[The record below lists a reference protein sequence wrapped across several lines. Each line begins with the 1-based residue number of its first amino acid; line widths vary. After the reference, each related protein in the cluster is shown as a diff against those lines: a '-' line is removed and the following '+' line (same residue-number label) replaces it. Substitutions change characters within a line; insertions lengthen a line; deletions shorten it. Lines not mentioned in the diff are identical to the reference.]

1 MQSRPEIAA
10 GSHVLRTLLGPA
22 IVHGTLAWPRT
33 TKAWG
38 SRYLTVTQILT
49 LASLLQS
56 KEAGDKHGLRS
67 KRMKRQTHGPSVKPP
82 MHSHC
87 CVLQEVARA
96 SALFRGD
103 RNGFILLLTF
113 RYQASTQE
121 STDLK
126 DYHLKNIICNQ
137 SLICHKPPS
146 KTQEHI
152 SAP

>member
-67 KRMKRQTHGPSVKPP
+67 RRMERQTHGSPAEKP
-82 MHSHC
+82 MHSHRY
-87 CVLQEVARA
+87 VLQEVARA
-96 SALFRGD
+96 IALFRGRSSVTEID
-103 RNGFILLLTF
+103 VSFF
-113 RYQASTQE
+113 S
-121 STDLK
+121 
-126 DYHLKNIICNQ
+126 
-137 SLICHKPPS
+137 PS
-146 KTQEHI
+146 GSIYSRVYEPQGVP
-152 SAP
+152 S

>member
-67 KRMKRQTHGPSVKPP
+67 KRMKR
-82 MHSHC
+82 
-87 CVLQEVARA
+87 
-96 SALFRGD
+96 
-103 RNGFILLLTF
+103 
-113 RYQASTQE
+113 
-121 STDLK
+121 
-126 DYHLKNIICNQ
+126 
-137 SLICHKPPS
+137 
-146 KTQEHI
+146 
-152 SAP
+152 